1 MCSPV
6 AGGAR
11 LTDTL
16 ATTTEGE
23 PLLFQSKAWVIP
35 HLNMAVVITGI
46 ANFGA
51 SWNEY
56 LRSSLMGRDLTWWLI
71 GRPVGVGV
79 EAAVTS
85 ISGAER
91 PYRTAVHQG

>member
-23 PLLFQSKAWVIP
+23 PLLFQSKAGVIP
-35 HLNMAVVITGI
+35 HLNMAVAITGI

-56 LRSSLMGRDLTWWLI
+56 LRSSLIARDLTWWLI
-71 GRPVGVGV
+71 GPDSCHVSHPAMGGSLARICS
-79 EAAVTS
+79 AFS
-85 ISGAER
+85 LS
-91 PYRTAVHQG
+91 